1 MSAAPR
7 PDTSRTDGPV
17 GVLRAIGFV
26 AVPILLLALLVGTLA
41 VLVNPPV

>member
-1 MSAAPR
+1 MTTARR
-7 PDTSRTDGPV
+7 PDTGLTDRRV
-17 GVLRAIGFV
+17 GVLWAIGFA